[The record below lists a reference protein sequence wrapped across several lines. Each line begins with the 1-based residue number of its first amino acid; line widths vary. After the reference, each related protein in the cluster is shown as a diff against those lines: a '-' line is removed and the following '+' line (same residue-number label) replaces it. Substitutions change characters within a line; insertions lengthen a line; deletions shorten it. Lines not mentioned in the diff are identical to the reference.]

1 VPLRLTGL
9 WRNPDFLKLWAGQTV
24 SAFGT
29 LLGALQLTAILVL
42 DATAF
47 QVSVLTAAGVAPSL
61 VAGLAVGA
69 WVDRLPRR
77 PVLVA
82 ADLGRAAVL
91 ASVPAVYFLGVLRV
105 EHLWAVAFINGLF
118 TAFVDV
124 AYPAYLPSLVSRNQ
138 LIEANS
144 KLSASTSVV
153 EAGAF
158 SVGGW
163 IAQLLSAIVAVVI
176 DAASFLLSGLMVLW
190 IRKREPPP
198 SAQRRASLLR
208 DVVEGLRFVW
218 RQRLLRALASYTAA
232 WGLAQGMIGATI
244 TLYGIRVLGIQPG
257 VLGTIYAIGGVSSLL
272 GAMAAVRL
280 TRRFGLGP
288 MIVLGGLVY
297 GLSMLL
303 VPAARGP
310 VLISA
315 LFMAAQQLVGDG
327 AYTVSSINQVSMV
340 QSVTPGEQLGRVT
353 GSLRFVE
360 RGLALVG
367 ALLAGI
373 LAETIGLRLTL
384 LAGAGNVLAGGVML
398 WLSPVRRLRE
408 APSPPAAPPQAA

>member
-1 VPLRLTGL
+1 MPLRLTGL

-315 LFMAAQQLVGDG
+315 LF
-327 AYTVSSINQVSMV
+327 
-340 QSVTPGEQLGRVT
+340 
-353 GSLRFVE
+353 
-360 RGLALVG
+360 
-367 ALLAGI
+367 
-373 LAETIGLRLTL
+373 
-384 LAGAGNVLAGGVML
+384 
-398 WLSPVRRLRE
+398 
-408 APSPPAAPPQAA
+408 